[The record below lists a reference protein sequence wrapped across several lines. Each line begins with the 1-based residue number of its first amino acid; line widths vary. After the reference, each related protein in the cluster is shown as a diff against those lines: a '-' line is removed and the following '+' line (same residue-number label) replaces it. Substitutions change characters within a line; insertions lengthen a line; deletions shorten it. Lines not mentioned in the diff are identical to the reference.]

1 MEYDLIVLAVALIG
15 SVFVIYFRKPILSF
29 LVKFKIIPKL
39 REVADILELIAS
51 DLDLL
56 DKYLE
61 DDKIDTEEAKDLII
75 KVKELKDKFI
85 GLIKF

>member
-1 MEYDLIVLAVALIG
+1 MEYDLIVLAVALLG
-15 SVFVIYFRKPILSF
+15 SVFAIYFRKPLFSF

-39 REVADILELIAS
+39 REVADILEIIAS
-51 DLDLL
+51 DLELL

-85 GLIKF
+85 GLIRF